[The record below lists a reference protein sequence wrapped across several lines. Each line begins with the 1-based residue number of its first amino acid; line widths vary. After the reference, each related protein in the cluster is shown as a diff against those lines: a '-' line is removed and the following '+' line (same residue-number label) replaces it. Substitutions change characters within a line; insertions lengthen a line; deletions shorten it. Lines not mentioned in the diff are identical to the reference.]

1 MATLQSEA
9 ASAQAAGWS
18 IFLAAAFKQGRLRT
32 SLVFDFKGSEQLPMV
47 LKITAEGSI
56 DVHFTASI
64 PWSRLFKGRPV
75 CRGQN
80 RGRLTEGVLLL
91 RGSCLR

>member
-1 MATLQSEA
+1 MTLRCRRKKTGRMRPAEATVATLQSEA

-56 DVHFTASI
+56 DVYFTASI
-64 PWSRLFKGRPV
+64 P
-75 CRGQN
+75 
-80 RGRLTEGVLLL
+80 
-91 RGSCLR
+91 